1 MQTKLLLPRKLKNI
15 GWIIVAL
22 TLPLGIW
29 ILWSGYE
36 FGWVNVKFYILFP
49 SSLYK
54 TISRSQFLTVNLTRT
69 IVGVLFIIGSLMVGF
84 SKEKIEDEYIASIR
98 MNALVWAVFVNYSS
112 LIVAFV
118 FIYDLSFINV
128 MVYNMFTV
136 LLLFIIRFHYLL
148 LKNKV
153 N

>member
-1 MQTKLLLPRKLKNI
+1 MQTKLLLPRKFKNI

-54 TISRSQFLTVNLTRT
+54 TISRSQLLTVNLTRT

-98 MNALVWAVFVNYSS
+98 MNALVWAVFVNYSL

-118 FIYDLSFINV
+118 FIYDLSFLHV

>member
-1 MQTKLLLPRKLKNI
+1 MQTKLLLPRKFKNI

-29 ILWSGYE
+29 ILWSGHE
-36 FGWVNVKFYILFP
+36 FDWLNIKWYNMFP
-49 SSLYK
+49 SSFFK
-54 TISRSQFLTVNLTRT
+54 TNNETYYSNRNLTST

-98 MNALVWAVFVNYSS
+98 MNALVWAVFVNYSL
-112 LIVAFV
+112 LIVAFI
-118 FIYDLSFINV
+118 FIYDLSFLNV
-128 MVYNMFTV
+128 MAYNMFTV

-148 LKNKV
+148 FKK
-153 N
+153 